1 MCVLGGKAGGA
12 RRLVRDRCW
21 LTTSSV
27 VPHRWRGGWSGVIRA
42 TIPYMPDTRG
52 HRLKVLAAGLHQ
64 VGAKC
69 EKLGGE
75 LSATAVPSFV
85 AASPWQASAGAP
97 AR

>member
-1 MCVLGGKAGGA
+1 
-12 RRLVRDRCW
+12 
-21 LTTSSV
+21 
-27 VPHRWRGGWSGVIRA
+27 
-42 TIPYMPDTRG
+42 MPDTRG